1 MKGNGQMNYSKTIE
15 MKESSFEGAVDFE
28 NKKVKDYINSKLEK
42 EGLNMD
48 KEIVNK
54 QAQKV
59 LDIAEQ
65 LNCDD
70 NYFFTTTFE
79 RYCVQNE
86 ILENLKSAVESDGMF
101 VKKEYVKGRENVYTH
116 PAITDY
122 NRTTDS
128 ANKTVGTLMRIIK
141 IFGDKQ
147 NRDTKDPLLELISGY
162 K

>member
-1 MKGNGQMNYSKTIE
+1 MNYSKTIE

-42 EGLNMD
+42 EGLNMA

-59 LDIAEQ
+59 LNIAEQ

-86 ILENLKSAVESDGMF
+86 ILENLKSAVESDGML

-128 ANKTVGTLMRIIK
+128 ANKTVAILLRVIK
-141 IFGDKQ
+141 TFGNKKE
-147 NRDTKDPLLELISGY
+147 TEPDPLLELISGY

>member
-1 MKGNGQMNYSKTIE
+1 MNYSKTIE

-54 QAQKV
+54 QAQKI

-65 LNCDD
+65 FNCED
-70 NYFFTTTFE
+70 NYFFTSTLK
-79 RYCVQNE
+79 RYCVQNG
-86 ILENLKSAVESDGMF
+86 ILEKLQAIIAEGGAL
-101 VKKEYVKGRENVYTH
+101 VKKEYVKGRENLYTH
-116 PAITDY
+116 PAIMDY
-122 NRTTDS
+122 NRTADS
-128 ANKTVGTLMRIIK
+128 ANKTVAILLRVIK
-141 IFGDKQ
+141 TFGNKKE
-147 NRDTKDPLLELISGY
+147 TEPDPLLELISGY